1 MVLEELNRRLPCA
14 PACLLFVL
22 CFQESL
28 RLRMAVIASQPTA
41 EEMKQELFGVHLF
54 GVVGFGE
61 LWNECIEPDGDTLYT
76 IGDRQDRGKAWV
88 PEDGVICFNYGG
100 PDHCFNA
107 YRDGEGFSIPRERD
121 NLANDENSRK
131 C

>member
-1 MVLEELNRRLPCA
+1 MRA
-14 PACLLFVL
+14 SLLAL
-22 CFQESL
+22 CFVFPGIAAAQNG
-28 RLRMAVIASQPTA
+28 VIASQPTA

-107 YRDGEGFSIPRERD
+107 YRDGEGFLFRGSGTTWQTTKIRENVEVCLLSD
-121 NLANDENSRK
+121 MIG
-131 C
+131 

>member
-1 MVLEELNRRLPCA
+1 MRLK
-14 PACLLFVL
+14 LLTVL
-22 CFQESL
+22 CLVPGIAVAQQS
-28 RLRMAVIASQPTA
+28 VIASQPSA

-76 IGDRQDRGKAWV
+76 IGDRQERGKAWV

-100 PDHCFNA
+100 PDHCFSA
-107 YRDGEGFSIPRERD
+107 YRDGEGFLFRGSGTTWQTTKIRED
-121 NLANDENSRK
+121 VEVCLLSDMIG
-131 C
+131 